1 LVCYYQD
8 AERVLLLLKTV
19 LLSLIVAIV
28 TLPAN
33 SAAQTEQPEPY
44 QVAEAYEIYS
54 AILPATWP
62 VTEARARTLLIRAET
77 GSGPDMCL
85 KPEGESVSIVGPAI
99 ADFIEVNKKP
109 WLLQK
114 AFQINQPYEF
124 IFDKELD
131 GILAMASMAGRA
143 SMKSI
148 LIQAAIMNS
157 RQLDLMRTR
166 RSRSCT
172 PLIPVVGFAVEANS
186 MCSQRRKVSGKS

>member
-1 LVCYYQD
+1 MRSVY
-8 AERVLLLLKTV
+8 LLLLKTF

-54 AILPATWP
+54 AILPTTWP
-62 VTEARARTLLIRAET
+62 VTEAHAKTLLIRAET

-85 KPEGESVSIVGPAI
+85 KPEGESVVGPAI

-124 IFDKELD
+124 IFAK
-131 GILAMASMAGRA
+131 RA
-143 SMKSI
+143 RWN
-148 LIQAAIMNS
+148 L
-157 RQLDLMRTR
+157 
-166 RSRSCT
+166 
-172 PLIPVVGFAVEANS
+172 
-186 MCSQRRKVSGKS
+186 